1 MKIRNL
7 IVIVVFSMICGCGIY
22 TFNGSSLPSG
32 MKTVDIPLFL
42 NKSMEPN
49 VADDVTQE
57 LNTQLQSTNLLR
69 IVSRG
74 GDASI
79 SGTVTSYENTPYMY
93 NTVKERD
100 VDVDQYKVTITA
112 DVEFTDNKKNS
123 EMYKGS
129 LTGEGIYNFKTEKEV
144 YGRKKAQKDLVKRIL
159 EKSVQSW

>member
-1 MKIRNL
+1 MKIRCL
-7 IVIVVFSMICGCGIY
+7 IVIVVVSMFYGCGFY
-22 TFNGSSLPSG
+22 TFSGSSLPSG

-49 VADDVTQE
+49 VADEVTQE
-57 LNTQLQSTNLLR
+57 LNTQVTNSNLLR

-79 SGTVTSYENTPYMY
+79 SGTVTSYENKPYMY
-93 NTVKERD
+93 NTVTERD
-100 VDVDQYKVTITA
+100 VDVDQYKVTISA

-123 EMYKGS
+123 ELYKGS
-129 LTGEGIYNFKTEKEV
+129 LTGEGIYNFKTETEV
-144 YGRKKAQKDLVKRIL
+144 DGRKKAQKDLVKRIL